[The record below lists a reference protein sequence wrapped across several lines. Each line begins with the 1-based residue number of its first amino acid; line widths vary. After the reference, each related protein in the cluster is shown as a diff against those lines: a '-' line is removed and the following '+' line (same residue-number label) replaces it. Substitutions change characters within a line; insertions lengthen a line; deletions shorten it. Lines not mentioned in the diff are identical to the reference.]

1 MIIKTV
7 YILFLGVSMGKI
19 RILDESVSNII
30 AAGEVVENPAS
41 MVKELLEN
49 SLDANSSYIKIEVK
63 DSGRYV
69 KIVDNGIGMTQE
81 DLLLSVER
89 HATSKIWTK
98 EDLYNLNTYGFRGE
112 ALSSVAAVSKMTLSS
127 RTEKDELG
135 TTINIL
141 AGKITNLKEIQKNIG
156 TEIEIRELF
165 YNTPARLKF
174 LRKSSTEYS
183 NIKDIVV
190 REAIANPNVSIILI
204 IEGKEVLRTSGRGID
219 NAILDIFGRNI
230 LKNLKKFSYGYIGN
244 ISIVRSSKDSIYV
257 FVNGRPVKSKIVEE
271 AVIEGYYTKLMKG
284 KYPFAIID
292 LKIDPKDIDVNV
304 HPSKK
309 IVKFSNEEKIYYDIV
324 QSINENLSG
333 DYDFVTYE
341 QKIEYVPEKKS
352 NFLDFKEFMEVS
364 ESKIDVDKKIFSP
377 KENLEKEFKS
387 PKIELPLEIES
398 EKKYCDQKKTL
409 TENKEYF
416 KLEEEL
422 VKNKYKVLGQFSN
435 SFILVE
441 EENELVIYDQHI
453 VHERILYENLKKEY
467 GVKETNSQQLL
478 VPIKI
483 ETSIKEKE
491 IILENMDYLKKF
503 GFEVEE
509 FSPEEVIIRSVP
521 SIEFKDSI
529 KNIFYEI
536 VEGLKKI
543 GNRDKNKII
552 ENLII
557 SMSCRGAIK
566 ANEVLSLEE
575 MKILIDDLH
584 KINEYTCPHGRPIR
598 LKLTMDD
605 LEKGF
610 KRK

>member
-1 MIIKTV
+1 
-7 YILFLGVSMGKI
+7 MGKI

-309 IVKFSNEEKIYYDIV
+309 IVKFSNEEKIYYDIL

-341 QKIEYVPEKKS
+341 QKIECVPEKKS

>member
-309 IVKFSNEEKIYYDIV
+309 IVKFSNEEKIYYDIL

-341 QKIEYVPEKKS
+341 QKIECVPEKKS

>member
-1 MIIKTV
+1 
-7 YILFLGVSMGKI
+7 MGKI